1 MIFFFIIMKQ
11 NGEMCIIMPQ
21 NRASKRILFFQ
32 CLRDRR
38 DGRGIIITPT
48 KMSVM
53 QFSLGWPISCWQE
66 AVGIYQAAA
75 LSIFSFITRPGFV
88 IPTTLHFKTFGRQA
102 RRRQDCNT
110 PWCSSR
116 MFCAVT
122 VHMSSADLM
131 EVFVLPYF
139 VLQKSTFHATPTT
152 LKSLLPY
159 RTAWHSSW
167 QQELPHTS
175 PVS

>member
-38 DGRGIIITPT
+38 DGRGIITPT

-53 QFSLGWPISCWQE
+53 QFSLGWPTSCWQE

-75 LSIFSFITRPGFV
+75 LSTFSFINRPGFV

-167 QQELPHTS
+167 QQELPHIS
-175 PVS
+175 PVL